1 MIDFSDILPTFADLG
16 GADLPKKYKYDGK
29 SFKDLLI
36 GKKNNSDRSWIL
48 TMGSHPAKIIDGKVN
63 NVHIFRDRALRDK
76 RYKVFIDTLK
86 KISHVYDLKND
97 KYEINNLIY
106 SKSEEVRKVLDK
118 FKVIIESL
126 PPRDAQ
132 PKYSKLT
139 NSKYDIY
146 PEQLNRQAE
155 KRRDVSNHS
164 PSLN

>member
-16 GADLPKKYKYDGK
+16 GAELPKKYKYDGK

-126 PPRDAQ
+126 PPRDCLL
-132 PKYSKLT
+132 YT
-139 NSKYDIY
+139 
-146 PEQLNRQAE
+146 
-155 KRRDVSNHS
+155 S
-164 PSLN
+164 PSPRDG

>member
-1 MIDFSDILPTFADLG
+1 MAGERKMTMNFKNSKNEALKQLDFFLSDKIKEYSQKRNFDYGPNKRENVSCLSPYFAHRLINE
-16 GADLPKKYKYDGK
+16 YDTVK
-29 SFKDLLI
+29 
-36 GKKNNSDRSWIL
+36 
-48 TMGSHPAKIIDGKVN
+48 
-63 NVHIFRDRALRDK
+63 
-76 RYKVFIDTLK
+76 
-86 KISHVYDLKND
+86 
-97 KYEINNLIY
+97 
-106 SKSEEVRKVLDK
+106 KVLDK
-118 FKVIIESL
+118 FKVIIKSL